1 MNKPMKSIL
10 SLAAAVTLMTTAVG
24 AFAETISFEGKVTAA
39 STYELEAPLGG
50 SVERLNLAVGQS
62 VNAGDVAATLRTTK
76 YYAGQDG
83 EITAVFAQ
91 TGNDAAAVTSRYG
104 AAIYLEGGVRFT
116 INASLS
122 NAYST
127 IENTYVHAGQI
138 VYLAGKNNTDHV
150 GTGIITV
157 LDSGSYTVEVTEG
170 DFIVGESVN
179 VYRENTLRDA
189 VRIGRGNVARRL
201 PEMTAGEGTIVN
213 LAVKA
218 GQTVK
223 RGDLL
228 METLTGTAADLT
240 VNGNSITVGVDGVV
254 AEVKV
259 KQGDAVTADMAI
271 ATIYPNDAMQIEG
284 LVSESELANVK
295 VGSKVHVTL
304 SWNEDD
310 EVSYDGEIVMISA
323 VPDAST
329 EETSYNVT
337 VTFMP
342 DANTRYG
349 MNATVFV
356 TTGDDEV

>member
-10 SLAAAVTLMTTAVG
+10 SLTTAALLACTAAAS
-24 AFAETISFEGKVTAA
+24 AETISFDGKVTAA

-50 SVERLNLAVGQS
+50 SVEQLNLAVGQT
-62 VNAGDVAATLRTTK
+62 VNTGDVAATLRTTK

-91 TGNDAAAVTSRYG
+91 PGDDAAAVTERYG
-104 AAIYLEGGVRFT
+104 AAIYLEGGVRYT
-116 INASLS
+116 ISASTS
-122 NAYST
+122 NGAAYST

-138 VYLAGKNNTDHV
+138 VYLAGKNNTDHT
-150 GTGIITV
+150 GAGIITV
-157 LDSGSYTVEVTEG
+157 LDTGSYTVEVTEG

-179 VYRENTLRDA
+179 VYREDTLRDA
-189 VRIGRGNVARRL
+189 VRIGRGNVTRRL
-201 PEMTAGEGTIVN
+201 PEMTTGAGTIVN
-213 LAVKA
+213 MAVKA

-240 VNGNSITVGVDGVV
+240 VNGNSIIVGVDGVV

-259 KQGDAVTADMAI
+259 TQGAAVEASQAI

-284 LVSESELANVK
+284 LVAESDLASIK
-295 VGSKVHVTL
+295 VGSKVRVTL
-304 SWNEDD
+304 AWNEDD
-310 EVSYDGEIVMISA
+310 EVNHEGEIVMISA
-323 VPDAST
+323 VPDGSA

-337 VTFMP
+337 VAFTP

-356 TTGDDEV
+356 AVGDAS